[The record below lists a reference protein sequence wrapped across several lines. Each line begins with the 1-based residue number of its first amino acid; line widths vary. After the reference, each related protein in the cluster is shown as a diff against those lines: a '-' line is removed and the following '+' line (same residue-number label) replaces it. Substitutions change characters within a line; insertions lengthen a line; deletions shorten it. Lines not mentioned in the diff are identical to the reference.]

1 MPMDEEQK
9 KCCGIGALGLVAIL
23 VSVVMMAIGGINID
37 IENSNLKNVD
47 VVSTCK
53 VEEKLPYYLL
63 VAGAINII
71 LIALRFV
78 FQVSYLHFLKKKIQ
92 FFQEIIFLKLPLAIY

>member
-1 MPMDEEQK
+1 MAIDEEQK
-9 KCCGIGALGLVAIL
+9 KCFGIGTLGLVAIL
-23 VSVVMMAIGGINID
+23 VSTAMMIIGGINID
-37 IENSNLKNVD
+37 IGKSNLPEAKVE
-47 VVSTCK
+47 STCE

-78 FQVSYLHFLKKKIQ
+78 FQVSYPHFFK
-92 FFQEIIFLKLPLAIY
+92 FFNS